1 MPQLNKGGK
10 YVFGWSLIR
19 EDGSIHFPPMAI
31 CEYDLAADDRIII
44 FTGSRITGG
53 FCVTNSRMLSSSKL
67 KHILT
72 DLPELDG
79 SCPDSGGQFIRYKGR
94 YYSWLHLSGD
104 GCVRIPS
111 SALDFLSLK
120 TGDRLMAIRSS
131 DIAFTMGARGPL
143 IEKGVNYPGE
153 IEVF

>member
-53 FCVTNSRMLSSSKL
+53 FCVTNSRKLSSSKL
-67 KHILT
+67 KHIMT

-79 SCPDSGGQFIRYKGR
+79 RCPDSEGQFIRYKGR
-94 YYSWLHLSGD
+94 CYSWLRLSAD
-104 GCVRIPS
+104 GCVRLPG
-111 SALDFLSLK
+111 SAMNFLSLE

-131 DIAFTMGARGPL
+131 DIAFTMGARGRL
-143 IEKGVNYPGE
+143 LKRE
-153 IEVF
+153 

>member
-1 MPQLNKGGK
+1 MPQLNKCGK

-19 EDGSIHFPPMAI
+19 ADGSIHLPPMVV
-31 CEYDLAADDRIII
+31 CEYNLAADDRIII

-67 KHILT
+67 KHIMD
-72 DLPELDG
+72 DLPELDS
-79 SCPDSGGQFIRYKGR
+79 SCPDSEGQFIRYKGR
-94 YYSWLHLSGD
+94 YYSWLHLSDD
-104 GCVRIPS
+104 GYVRMPS
-111 SALDFLSLK
+111 SSLDFLSLK

-143 IEKGVNYPGE
+143 IEKGVNYPGV